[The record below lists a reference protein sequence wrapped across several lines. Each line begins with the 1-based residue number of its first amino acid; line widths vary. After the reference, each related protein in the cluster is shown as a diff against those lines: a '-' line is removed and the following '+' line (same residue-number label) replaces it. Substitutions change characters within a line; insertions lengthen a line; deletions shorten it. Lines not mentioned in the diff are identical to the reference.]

1 MPLDPYVAAF
11 RGRGSGR
18 AIRSIV
24 PSVRTIGDNVNTY
37 RRLALIGGVL
47 WLITFA
53 TSIPAFFF
61 FYAPVLDDVNY
72 IVGSGEDA
80 RIATGALLEMLLI
93 LANVG
98 TALAFLPILRR
109 QNYALAHGFLAARI
123 MECVFIAV
131 GIVSMLAILTLR
143 SDSAEGSASLITAGE
158 SLVAIHDATFLLGP
172 GFMVGVGNGLIL
184 GYLMYR
190 SGLVPRGL
198 AILALVAGPL
208 LIVSGVLVMY
218 DVIEAG
224 SPVQGLM
231 SVPEALW
238 ELSLGLYLVFK
249 GFKPAPVLSDASP
262 PDRDRTAYQA
272 A

>member
-1 MPLDPYVAAF
+1 LSLPL
-11 RGRGSGR
+11 
-18 AIRSIV
+18 
-24 PSVRTIGDNVNTY
+24 TTTGDNVTTY

-47 WLITFA
+47 WLITFV
-53 TSIPAFFF
+53 TSIPAFFI
-61 FYAPVLDDVNY
+61 FYAPALDEVDY
-72 IVGSGEDA
+72 IVGTGQDA
-80 RIATGALLEMLLI
+80 RVATGAFLEMLLI
-93 LANVG
+93 LANIG

-109 QNYALAHGFLAARI
+109 QNYALAHGYFAARI

-131 GIVSMLAILTLR
+131 GIVSMLALLTLR
-143 SDSAEGSASLITAGE
+143 RDGGESSESLITAGQ

-198 AILALVAGPL
+198 TILALVGGPL
-208 LIVSGVLVMY
+208 IIISGTLVMY
-218 DVIEAG
+218 DVIDAG

-231 SVPEALW
+231 SAPEALW

-249 GFKPAPVLSDASP
+249 GFKPAPILSDASP
-262 PDRDRTAYQA
+262 PDRERTAYQA

>member
-1 MPLDPYVAAF
+1 M
-11 RGRGSGR
+11 
-18 AIRSIV
+18 
-24 PSVRTIGDNVNTY
+24 TTY

-47 WLITFA
+47 WLITFV
-53 TSIPAFFF
+53 TSIPAFFI
-61 FYAPVLDDVNY
+61 FYAPALDEVDY
-72 IVGSGEDA
+72 IVGTGQDA
-80 RIATGALLEMLLI
+80 RVATGAFLEMLLI
-93 LANVG
+93 LANIG

-109 QNYALAHGFLAARI
+109 QNYALAHGYLAARI

-131 GIVSMLAILTLR
+131 GIVSMLALLTLR
-143 SDSAEGSASLITAGE
+143 RDGGESSESLITAGQ

-198 AILALVAGPL
+198 TILALVGGPL
-208 LIVSGVLVMY
+208 IIISGTLVMY
-218 DVIEAG
+218 DVIDAG

-231 SVPEALW
+231 SAPEALW

-249 GFKPAPVLSDASP
+249 GFKPAPILSDASP
-262 PDRDRTAYQA
+262 PDRERTAYQA

>member
-1 MPLDPYVAAF
+1 M
-11 RGRGSGR
+11 
-18 AIRSIV
+18 
-24 PSVRTIGDNVNTY
+24 NTY

-53 TSIPAFFF
+53 TSIPALFY
-61 FYAPVLDDVNY
+61 FYAPALDDVDY
-72 IVGSGEDA
+72 IVGAGEDA
-80 RIATGALLEMLLI
+80 RVATGALLEMVLI

-123 MECVFIAV
+123 MESVFIAV
-131 GIVSMLAILTLR
+131 GIVSMLALLTLR
-143 SDSAEGSASLITAGE
+143 TDAAEGAERSSLITAGE

-198 AILALVAGPL
+198 AILALFAGPL
-208 LIVSGVLVMY
+208 LIISGILVMY
-218 DVIEAG
+218 DVIDAG
-224 SPVQGLM
+224 SAVQGLM
-231 SVPEALW
+231 TVPEAVW
-238 ELSLGLYLVFK
+238 ELSLGLYLVIK
-249 GFKPAPVLSDASP
+249 GFKPAPILMDATP

>member
-1 MPLDPYVAAF
+1 M
-11 RGRGSGR
+11 
-18 AIRSIV
+18 
-24 PSVRTIGDNVNTY
+24 NTY

-47 WLITFA
+47 WLTTFA
-53 TSIPAFFF
+53 TSIPAFFI
-61 FYAPVLDDVNY
+61 FYAPALDDVNY
-72 IVGSGEDA
+72 IVGAGEDA
-80 RIATGALLEMLLI
+80 RIATGALLEMVLI
-93 LANVG
+93 LANIG

-109 QNYALAHGFLAARI
+109 QNYALAHGYLAARI

-143 SDSAEGSASLITAGE
+143 SDFADGAEGSESLITAGE

-208 LIVSGVLVMY
+208 IIISGILVMY
-218 DVIEAG
+218 DVIDAG

-249 GFKPAPVLSDASP
+249 GFKPAPILSDASP